1 MHPPVLRIAATCKE
15 HCGPQCYEETI
26 TLSLADRLNHKK
38 NETWVALSIAEGLY
52 VSRQTLA
59 YDMQQ
64 VRPSDQLCGGLGK
77 RTVNKGKE
85 KSEIRIINDINAA
98 IWLTFQ
104 LRFSGIEFRGSF
116 L

>member
-1 MHPPVLRIAATCKE
+1 MHPLVLRIAATCKE

-64 VRPSDQLCGGLGK
+64 VRPSDQLCTAGLVNGRSTNGQKSLKNCQRCHLADFPAGGL
-77 RTVNKGKE
+77 RD
-85 KSEIRIINDINAA
+85 RI
-98 IWLTFQ
+98 
-104 LRFSGIEFRGSF
+104 LR
-116 L
+116 